1 MSDIADE
8 VDDED
13 IGSQGPTNFAPSPE
27 FLWLCQELFAKV
39 DYVHFEKVNNL
50 LNKPIT
56 ARYFEIIDEFVKLWR
71 VTVGN
76 DFYPAVRLILPYR
89 DRRIFNIKDYTLI
102 KAICTYLKLP
112 KNSNTEK
119 HLINWKQD
127 AGRSVKLS
135 KYCVDEIKKR
145 RSEPHV
151 ESGQRITIDELNQLL
166 DKLTIER
173 SSQGR
178 SFKNLANS
186 EIFKRCF
193 ETMTYLE
200 LQYFFDI
207 LLKNRPI
214 GGHEH
219 KLLNCWHPDAQ
230 DYLSVVSDL
239 HTVTKRLWD
248 PSKRLGNK
256 DLKINIGMAFTPQLA
271 KKVNVSYEK
280 ICKKLNY
287 DFFIEEKMDGERI
300 QLHYLNF
307 GKEIKFFSRRATD
320 YTYLYGDNM
329 EAGTLAKYLKLQEN
343 VKDCVLDCEVVT
355 YDSNNGYI
363 LPFGMV
369 KSSAKNALSKDNI
382 SSKGFY
388 PLLMVFDLLYLN
400 GSSLIDLPYFER
412 KKYLEAVLTQ
422 TPHRIEIIRSVRA
435 NNEDMI
441 KKSLAKALSV
451 GSEGVILKNYS
462 CRYYI
467 GSRND
472 DWIKIKPEY
481 LEQFG
486 ENMDLVLMG
495 RDPAKK
501 DSLMLGLVDF
511 GDENDNEPILLNSQ
525 SSDENSHH
533 RKVKGFISLCIIA
546 NGISNDEYREIERKT
561 KNQWNDSEKVP
572 PPEYLKFG
580 SKIPAQ
586 WIDPKKSLVLEIKAR
601 SLDNTETSKK
611 KFAAGCT
618 LFGGYC
624 RQIRDDKD
632 WTSCYTWREFSA
644 AKLDRTWKPKGNDT
658 VKKIIKKKRKKLT
671 VLSSINSTLNQL
683 NNIDFKSSIFEDL
696 HFYVMT
702 DYFDYKNKKR
712 LKKTD
717 IQRMIAINGGTLVQN
732 IISTKYDKGRLR
744 ILSSKNTIEC
754 ESLISRGYDIISPEW
769 VVDCTRLSKLLKLE
783 PKYAF
788 DVSKHLMEISMK
800 RVDDYGDSLEQDI
813 DEYRLKYLLDTN
825 IGRSRPTVDI
835 LEFDEELR
843 NIPSFLFHGRNVYF
857 VDQTNRSDDLKY
869 RYLLYGGNIV
879 TNFEN
884 SNLIVTK
891 RRLRNE
897 NNEIRESIS
906 SSVLKQ
912 EHPPRIPDLVDEKW
926 ILDSIS
932 EHAQI
937 AEDGYRI
944 Y

>member
-1 MSDIADE
+1 MNNMSIP
-8 VDDED
+8 ED
-13 IGSQGPTNFAPSPE
+13 KALAYKNPGNFAPSPE

-39 DYVHFEKVNNL
+39 DHVHFEKVNNL
-50 LNKPIT
+50 LKKPIT
-56 ARYFEIIDEFVKLWR
+56 ARYYDIIAEFVQLWR
-71 VTVGN
+71 VSVGN
-76 DFYPAVRLILPYR
+76 DFYPALRLILPYR

-112 KNSNTEK
+112 KNSTTEK
-119 HLINWKQD
+119 YLMNWKQD

-135 KYCVDEIKKR
+135 KFCVDEIKKR
-145 RSEPHV
+145 RSEPQITA
-151 ESGQRITIDELNQLL
+151 GQRITIDQLNDLL

-186 EIFKRCF
+186 EIFQVCF
-193 ETMTYLE
+193 EKMTYME

-239 HTVTKRLWD
+239 QTVTKKLWD
-248 PSKRLGNK
+248 PTQRLGNK
-256 DLKINIGMAFTPQLA
+256 DLKINIGMAFAPQLA

-280 ICKKLNY
+280 ICNKLNS

-300 QLHYLNF
+300 QLHYMNF
-307 GKEIKFFSRRATD
+307 GKNIKFYSRRATD
-320 YTYLYGDNM
+320 YTYLYGDNLS
-329 EAGTLAKYLKLQEN
+329 AGTLAKYLNLEQN

-355 YDSNNGYI
+355 FDSNNNTI
-363 LPFGMV
+363 LPFGLV
-369 KSSAKNALSKDNI
+369 KSSARSALSKDNI
-382 SSKGFY
+382 STEGFY

-400 GSSLIDLPYFER
+400 GSSLIDLPYNER
-412 KKYLEAVLTQ
+412 RNYLDSIITP

-441 KKSLAKALSV
+441 KKSLSKALSV

-462 CRYYI
+462 CRYHI

-511 GDENDNEPILLNSQ
+511 SEEDDKEPIVLNSQ
-525 SSDENSHH
+525 SSEENSNQK
-533 RKVKGFISLCIIA
+533 RLNGFVSLCIIA
-546 NGISNDEYREIERKT
+546 NGISNSEYKEIERKT
-561 KNQWNDSEKVP
+561 KNLWNDSKTVP
-572 PPEYLKFG
+572 PPEFMKFG
-580 SKIPAQ
+580 SKIPSQ
-586 WIDPKKSLVLEIKAR
+586 WIDPRKSLVLEIKAR

-632 WTSCYTWREFSA
+632 WASCYTWREFSL
-644 AKLDRTWKPKGNDT
+644 AKSDKSWKPQNTKD
-658 VKKIIKKKRKKLT
+658 VKKVIKKRKKKLS
-671 VLSSINSTLNQL
+671 VLSSTNFTLNQL
-683 NNIDFKSSIFEDL
+683 KQIDFKSKIFDDL
-696 HFYVMT
+696 YFYVIS
-702 DYFDYKNKKR
+702 DYFDYERKKR

-717 IQRMIAINGGTLVQN
+717 IQRMIAVNGGTLVQN
-732 IISTKYDKGRLR
+732 VISSKYDKGRLR
-744 ILSSKNTIEC
+744 IISSKNTIEC

-769 VVDCTRLSKLLKLE
+769 IIDCTKLSRNLNLE
-783 PKYAF
+783 PRYAF

-800 RVDDYGDSLEQDI
+800 RVDSYGDSFEQDI
-813 DEYRLKYLLDTN
+813 DESRLEYLIESN
-825 IGRSRPTVDI
+825 ESRPIVHENTNDLDLKFNKV
-835 LEFDEELR
+835 
-843 NIPSFLFHGRNVYF
+843 PTFLFHGRTAYF
-857 VDQTNRSDDLKY
+857 VDETKNSDIIKY
-869 RYLLYGGNIV
+869 QFILYGGTIGKNIDNSNIV
-879 TNFEN
+879 
-884 SNLIVTK
+884 VTK
-891 RRLRNE
+891 SELKDANIQLRK
-897 NNEIRESIS
+897 SIS
-906 SSVLKQ
+906 SLVLKQ
-912 EHPPRIPDLVDEKW
+912 ENPPRIPDIVVDKW
-926 ILDSIS
+926 ILDSI
-932 EHAQI
+932 EEQTQV
-937 AEDGYRI
+937 AEDEYRI